1 MGIPERKAREKEHR
15 REEILNAAERLFFS
29 RGINRTTMDEIADEA
44 ELAKGTLYLYFKSR
58 EDIHLA
64 IASRGIT
71 RLNEMI
77 GELSSLPVK
86 AIEKLVRLG
95 WIFIDF
101 SKKFPDY
108 VRTLLFMDAADIQ
121 NYSMSREELKNVIFR
136 ETPLRL
142 VLEFVE
148 QGVEDGSIR
157 QDIPPQIIANTLWS
171 QLMGVIQFALL
182 KNGIFE
188 LVDFT
193 PEQLYE
199 NHLEITLNGIKA

>member
-1 MGIPERKAREKEHR
+1 MGIAERKAREKERR
-15 REEILNAAERLFFS
+15 REEIISAAERLFFTK
-29 RGINRTTMDEIADEA
+29 GINETTMDEIAEEA
-44 ELAKGTLYLYFKSR
+44 ELAKGTLYLYFRSR

-64 IASRGIT
+64 IASRGIA
-71 RLNEMI
+71 RLNEMTQ
-77 GELSSLPVK
+77 GLSELKVR
-86 AIEKLVRLG
+86 AIEKLVKLG

-108 VRTLLFMDAADIQ
+108 VRTLMFMDAADVR
-121 NYSMSREELKNVIFR
+121 NYSMSREELKDVIFR

-142 VLEFVE
+142 VLEFVD
-148 QGVEDGSIR
+148 QGVRDGSIR
-157 QDIPPQIIANTLWS
+157 RDIPPQIIANTLWS
-171 QLMGVIQFALL
+171 QLMGVIQFAML

>member
-1 MGIPERKAREKEHR
+1 MGIAERKAREKERR
-15 REEILNAAERLFFS
+15 REEIISAAERLFFTN
-29 RGINRTTMDEIADEA
+29 GINETTMDEIAEEA
-44 ELAKGTLYLYFKSR
+44 ELAKGTLYLYFRSR

-64 IASRGIT
+64 IASRGIA
-71 RLNEMI
+71 RLNEMTQ
-77 GELSSLPVK
+77 GLSELKVR
-86 AIEKLVRLG
+86 AIEKLVKLG

-108 VRTLLFMDAADIQ
+108 VRTLMFMDAADVR
-121 NYSMSREELKNVIFR
+121 NYSMSREELKDVIFR

-142 VLEFVE
+142 VLEFVD
-148 QGVEDGSIR
+148 QGVRDGSIR
-157 QDIPPQIIANTLWS
+157 RDIPPQIIANTLWS
-171 QLMGVIQFALL
+171 QLMGVIQFAML